1 MSFFLIKNVSIVDGT
16 GRVPTKNQ
24 SLLVDHKTIS
34 WFGPTEAH
42 PAIDPAH
49 VIDGSGHTLLPGLIN
64 CHVHL
69 SADGNPDLQAQ
80 VRNDTI
86 PLATL
91 RGAKSALRGL
101 YAGVTS
107 VRDCGAAND
116 VAIELGKAITQGAI
130 VGPRVK
136 AAGRVITMT
145 GGHGYFI
152 GVEAD
157 GHDAVTKATRAEIK
171 RGAHFIKVM
180 ATGGVLTEGVSPL
193 QTAYMPE
200 ELLAVAR
207 EAHNAGR
214 RVATHAIGSDGIKN
228 ALRAGIDSIEHGI
241 YLDDEALDLAV
252 ASGAYLVPTLSA
264 VNQIAN
270 NGTGGAMPS
279 WVVAKAEM
287 VMQKQR
293 ESFKA
298 AVDSGMRI
306 AAGTDAGTPFNRHE
320 DFWMEMKLLVEYGL
334 TPLQAITA
342 STKSAAENM
351 DSVNTVGTIEIGKI
365 ADLILVEGDPTQD
378 ISVMEKVK
386 LVVKD
391 GEIYRDEISD
401 PLLHSSALPQIAL
414 F

>member
-1 MSFFLIKNVSIVDGT
+1 
-16 GRVPTKNQ
+16 
-24 SLLVDHKTIS
+24 
-34 WFGPTEAH
+34 
-42 PAIDPAH
+42 
-49 VIDGSGHTLLPGLIN
+49 
-64 CHVHL
+64 
-69 SADGNPDLQAQ
+69 
-80 VRNDTI
+80 
-86 PLATL
+86 
-91 RGAKSALRGL
+91 
-101 YAGVTS
+101 
-107 VRDCGAAND
+107 
-116 VAIELGKAITQGAI
+116 
-130 VGPRVK
+130 
-136 AAGRVITMT
+136 
-145 GGHGYFI
+145 
-152 GVEAD
+152 
-157 GHDAVTKATRAEIK
+157 
-171 RGAHFIKVM
+171 M

-264 VNQIAN
+264 VNQIVK
-270 NGTGGAMPS
+270 NGGGGEMPS

-287 VMQKQR
+287 VMEKQR

-351 DSVNTVGTIEIGKI
+351 DSAHTVGTIEIGKI
-365 ADLILVEGDPTQD
+365 ADLILVKGDPTQD

-401 PLLHSSALPQIAL
+401 PLLKSTALPHIAL
-414 F
+414 Y

>member
-1 MSFFLIKNVSIVDGT
+1 M
-16 GRVPTKNQ
+16 
-24 SLLVDHKTIS
+24 
-34 WFGPTEAH
+34 
-42 PAIDPAH
+42 
-49 VIDGSGHTLLPGLIN
+49 PGLIN

-80 VRNDTI
+80 VRNDTV

-101 YAGVTS
+101 FAGVTS
-107 VRDCGAAND
+107 VRDCGAADD
-116 VAIELGKAITQGAI
+116 VAIELGKAISQGAI

-145 GGHGYFI
+145 GGHGHFI

-264 VNQIAN
+264 VNQIAK
-270 NGTGGAMPS
+270 NGDGGAMPG

-287 VMQKQR
+287 VMEKQR

-342 STKSAAENM
+342 STKSAAENI
-351 DSVNTVGTIEIGKI
+351 DSANTLGTIQIGKI
-365 ADLILVEGDPTQD
+365 ADLIIVEGDPTQD

-401 PLLHSSALPQIAL
+401 PFLKSSVLPRISL
-414 F
+414 Y